1 MKTYLELSRVDVHCK
16 RAILIHTISC
26 KEELC
31 SREILVN
38 VDFSENYSFILQD
51 AIQGYHWNNSQVTI
65 HPYVAYYINSGD
77 SEVHQLSYVI
87 ISDCLHHDTISVFFS
102 KNAS

>member
-1 MKTYLELSRVDVHCK
+1 MKTYLELSRVDNS
-16 RAILIHTISC
+16 LQESNISC

-31 SREILVN
+31 SGEILVN

-65 HPYVAYYINSGD
+65 HPYVAFYINSGD
-77 SEVHQLSYVI
+77 SEVHHLSYMI
-87 ISDCLHHDTISVFFS
+87 ISDCLHHETISVFFS
-102 KNAS
+102 SKNAS